1 MLNKPSTLLPSA
13 LKPTALFESPSTLL
27 KSALAPTAVLEFPRL
42 APDESLWAR
51 AASPMAVLDGKV
63 FFRSPTAGQRYS
75 EFAKS
80 FENSDK
86 EIDAARK
93 EWFNIKTNIRKLSQ

>member
-1 MLNKPSTLLPSA
+1 
-13 LKPTALFESPSTLL
+13 
-27 KSALAPTAVLEFPRL
+27 
-42 APDESLWAR
+42 
-51 AASPMAVLDGKV
+51 MAVLDGKV